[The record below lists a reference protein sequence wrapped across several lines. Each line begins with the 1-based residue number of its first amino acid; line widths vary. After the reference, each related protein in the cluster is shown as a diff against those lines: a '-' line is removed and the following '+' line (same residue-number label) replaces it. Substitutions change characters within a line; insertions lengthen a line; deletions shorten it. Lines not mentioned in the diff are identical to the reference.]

1 MLPRA
6 LISFSEGFETAVV
19 DLNAVSLRTSF
30 TEEGASGPQQC

>member
-6 LISFSEGFETAVV
+6 LMSFSDGFETSVV

-30 TEEGASGPQQC
+30 MEEGASGPQQC